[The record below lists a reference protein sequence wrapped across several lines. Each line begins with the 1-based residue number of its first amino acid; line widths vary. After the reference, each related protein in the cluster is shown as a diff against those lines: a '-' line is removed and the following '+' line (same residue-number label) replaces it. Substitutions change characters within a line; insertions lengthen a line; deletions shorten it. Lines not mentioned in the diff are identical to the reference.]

1 MSPSPKASP
10 IKPPTTA
17 YSAASARS
25 IPVVCSGVAPAA
37 LNLISSVTLPRTMTE
52 KEEKSRHA
60 MTTVITE
67 AAIVISRILPR
78 TDSAML
84 SSVSATPAVTACG
97 LDVIPVK

>member
-1 MSPSPKASP
+1 
-10 IKPPTTA
+10 
-17 YSAASARS
+17 
-25 IPVVCSGVAPAA
+25 
-37 LNLISSVTLPRTMTE
+37 MTE

-67 AAIVISRILPR
+67 AAMVMRRMLPR
-78 TDSAML
+78 TDSAMS